1 MENNTN
7 TNTCCKKNTEPNCCK
22 IEPIV
27 NTPNTPNTNDLTI
40 TMDNID
46 LTTETLQNTDTL
58 NRISNK
64 IILFYPLILTF
75 IFVISGALI
84 TQYPLDTFNSEHF
97 MYNLMGILLITFS
110 YLKMLNLKGF
120 KLSFSK
126 YDLIAYYVP
135 LYGDIYPLIEFTLGL
150 FYCIKVYPIIINSIA
165 ILFLTINLVEVC
177 YAILQKKQL
186 ECACMGSLGFKL
198 PLSYITITEDLFMI
212 IMACIMIGIH

>member
-1 MENNTN
+1 
-7 TNTCCKKNTEPNCCK
+7 
-22 IEPIV
+22 
-27 NTPNTPNTNDLTI
+27 
-40 TMDNID
+40 
-46 LTTETLQNTDTL
+46 
-58 NRISNK
+58 
-64 IILFYPLILTF
+64 
-75 IFVISGALI
+75 
-84 TQYPLDTFNSEHF
+84 
-97 MYNLMGILLITFS
+97 
-110 YLKMLNLKGF
+110 MLNLKGF

-126 YDLIAYYVP
+126 YDLIAYHIP

-212 IMACIMIGIH
+212 IMACVMIGIH